1 MLGLSNRFSLITQ
14 SLLLSA
20 VLGAML
26 SGCSDAPSEQA
37 ITVKPTYVMTYAIK
51 HDANQSLELT
61 GTVKARKEIPV
72 AFQVNGRIAV
82 RAVEAGQLVKK
93 GDVLYRLDPKDL
105 TEALRVAEAGQAAA
119 KASLDTA
126 SAELNRTQE
135 LIKKRFISEQ
145 ASEQA
150 QLKFN
155 EAKANLD
162 KANAQQQQAA
172 HALSY
177 AVIRASAAGI
187 ITDISA
193 EPGQVV
199 SAGQRLAALAT
210 IQNLEI
216 EVQLPEQITPPTAG
230 FVKVSANKIPLKLR
244 SAAGSADSASLTRQ
258 ARYQVVENSESLRLG
273 QVLPVSLPLLSGS
286 SDVQVPIA
294 ALDERGTKAQIWHIV
309 DGKAQ
314 SAPVQ
319 VVAMDGDVATVKTDL
334 ANGTPVIAL
343 GTHLLTAGM
352 AVQELKP

>member
-1 MLGLSNRFSLITQ
+1 MLGLSNRFSLITKT
-14 SLLLSA
+14 LLLSA
-20 VLGAML
+20 CLSPWL
-26 SGCSDAPSEQA
+26 SGCSDASTEHA
-37 ITVKPTYVMTYAIK
+37 NAAKPKLVLTHAIK
-51 HDANQSLELT
+51 HDSNQQLELT

-72 AFQVNGRIAV
+72 AFQVSGRIAE
-82 RAVEAGQLVKK
+82 RNVEAGQLVKK
-93 GDVLYRLDPKDL
+93 GEVLYRLDPKDL
-105 TEALRVAEAGQAAA
+105 TEALRVAQAGQAAA

-126 SAELNRTQE
+126 TAELNRTQE

-162 KANAQQQQAA
+162 KANAQQQQAE

-210 IQNLEI
+210 IQTLEI
-216 EVQLPEQITPPTAG
+216 EVQLPEQIAPPATG
-230 FVKVSANKIPLKLR
+230 YVKAASGQISLKLR

-258 ARYQVVENSESLRLG
+258 ARYQVLENNSALRLG
-273 QVLPVSLPLLSGS
+273 QVLPVSLPLTTGNN
-286 SDVQVPIA
+286 DVQVPIA
-294 ALDERGTKAQIWHIV
+294 ALDERGNSPQIWHIV
-309 DGKAQ
+309 AGKAQ
-314 SAPVQ
+314 PAAVQ
-319 VVAMDGDVATVKTDL
+319 IIAMNGDFATISTEL
-334 ANGTPVIAL
+334 PNGTPVIAL
-343 GTHLLTAGM
+343 GTHLLSAGM
-352 AVQELKP
+352 AVEELKP

>member
-1 MLGLSNRFSLITQ
+1 MLGLSNRFSLITK

-20 VLGAML
+20 LIGPWL
-26 SGCSDAPSEQA
+26 SGCSDATSDQGV
-37 ITVKPTYVMTYAIK
+37 TVKPQLVLTYPIK
-51 HDANQSLELT
+51 HDATAQLELT
-61 GTVKARKEIPV
+61 GTVKARKEIPI
-72 AFQVNGRIAV
+72 AFQVSGRIAE
-82 RAVEAGQLVKK
+82 RKVEAGQLVKK
-93 GDVLYRLDPKDL
+93 GEELYRLDPKDL
-105 TEALRVAEAGQAAA
+105 TEALRVAQAGQAAA

-126 SAELNRTQE
+126 TAELNRTQE

-210 IQNLEI
+210 IQAIEI
-216 EVQLPEQITPPTAG
+216 EVQLPEQITPPAEG
-230 FVKVSANKIPLKLR
+230 FGQVANSQIVLKLR

-258 ARYQVVENSESLRLG
+258 ARYQVLENNSALRLG
-273 QVLPVSLPLLSGS
+273 QVLPVTLPLNSGNN
-286 SDVQVPIA
+286 DVLVPIA
-294 ALDERGTKAQIWHIV
+294 ALDERGKNPQIWHIV

-314 SAPVQ
+314 SAAVQ
-319 VVAMDGDVATVKTDL
+319 IKAMNGDFATISTEL
-334 ANGTPVIAL
+334 PNGTPVIAL
-343 GTHLLTAGM
+343 GTHLLATGM
-352 AVQELKP
+352 AVEELKP

>member
-1 MLGLSNRFSLITQ
+1 MLGLSNRFSLISK

-20 VLGAML
+20 LIGPWL
-26 SGCSDAPSEQA
+26 SGCSDASSDQQVTA
-37 ITVKPTYVMTYAIK
+37 KPQLVLTYPIK
-51 HDANQSLELT
+51 HDATEQLELT

-72 AFQVNGRIAV
+72 AFQVNGRIAE
-82 RAVEAGQLVKK
+82 RKVEAGQLVKK
-93 GDVLYRLDPKDL
+93 GEELYRLDPKDL
-105 TEALRVAEAGQAAA
+105 TEALRVAQAGQAAA

-126 SAELNRTQE
+126 TAELNRTQE

-162 KANAQQQQAA
+162 KANAQQQQAE

-216 EVQLPEQITPPTAG
+216 EVQLPEQITPPAEG
-230 FVKVSANKIPLKLR
+230 FGQVANSKITLKLR

-258 ARYQVVENSESLRLG
+258 ARYQVLENNSALRLG
-273 QVLPVSLPLLSGS
+273 QVLPVTLPLTTGNN
-286 SDVQVPIA
+286 DVLVPIA
-294 ALDERGTKAQIWHIV
+294 ALDERGKNPQIWHIV
-309 DGKAQ
+309 NGKAQ
-314 SAPVQ
+314 PAAVQ
-319 VVAMDGDVATVKTDL
+319 IKAMNGDFATIGTEL
-334 ANGTPVIAL
+334 PNGTAVIAL
-343 GTHLLTAGM
+343 GTHLLSAGM
-352 AVQELKP
+352 AVEELKP